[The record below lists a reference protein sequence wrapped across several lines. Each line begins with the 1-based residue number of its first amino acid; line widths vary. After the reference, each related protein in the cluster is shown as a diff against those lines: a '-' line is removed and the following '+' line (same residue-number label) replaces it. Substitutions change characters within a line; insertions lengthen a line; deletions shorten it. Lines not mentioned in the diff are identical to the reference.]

1 MKKMILIGGGGH
13 CHSCID
19 VIEASIN
26 YEVAG
31 IIEKGGYESSQCM
44 GYPILGNEDSLAELF
59 EHYKLALITI
69 GQIKN
74 ASKRS
79 HLFNTISLLGFEFPI
94 IISPTAYVSR
104 HSQIGSGTII
114 MHMALINANVKIGE
128 NCIINSQ
135 ALIEHDTTIE
145 SHCHISTSVKINGGV
160 YIGSSTFIG
169 SGAIIHQGI
178 LIGNNCIIGAGAIV
192 FQNLPSGTTFINA
205 K

>member
-1 MKKMILIGGGGH
+1 MKKIILIGGGGH

-31 IIEKGGYESSQCM
+31 VIEKDGYGTSKCM
-44 GYPILGNEDSLAELF
+44 GYPILGNDDSLIKLF
-59 EHYKLALITI
+59 QHYKLALITI

-74 ASKRS
+74 ASKRI
-79 HLFNTISLLGFEFPI
+79 HLFDTIALLGFKFPV

-104 HSQIGSGTII
+104 HSQIGSGTIV
-114 MHMALINANVKIGE
+114 MHMALINANVKIGK

-145 SHCHISTSVKINGGV
+145 SHCHIATSVKINGGV
-160 YIGSSTFIG
+160 YIGSGTFIG

-178 LIGNNCIIGAGAIV
+178 LIGNNCIVGAGAIV
-192 FQNLPSGTTFINA
+192 FHNLPSGTTYKN
-205 K
+205 